1 MTKDIER
8 QVIELIATDR
18 IHIPISSMSGKL
30 KRVQPK
36 LAKNLG
42 LSQDESFIG
51 ERTYARV
58 EVENADKARR
68 LSEAVDDFCKDY
80 NREGEILRGYIAKT
94 RVESETHVY
103 FGMNEGCRL
112 TEGDYMSVMKSIGLS
127 QSVSERLYP
136 ELMEVSYKLS
146 RKRQEG
152 ERSILI
158 G

>member
-8 QVIELIATDR
+8 QVISLIATDR
-18 IHIPISSMSGKL
+18 IHVPISSMSGKL

-36 LAKNLG
+36 LAKG
-42 LSQDESFIG
+42 LELEKGKPFFG

-58 EVENADKARR
+58 EVENIDKARR
-68 LSEAVDDFCKDY
+68 LADAVEDFCKDY
-80 NREGEILRGYIAKT
+80 NREGKILKGYIAKT

-112 TEGDYMSVMKSIGLS
+112 TDADYMGVMKSIGFS
-127 QSVSERLYP
+127 QAISERLYP
-136 ELMEVSYKLS
+136 ELIEVSYKLS
-146 RKRQEG
+146 RKRQEN